1 MIVAIAGATGLTGTY
16 CLEYL
21 LLQLKIT
28 KVIAIG
34 RKPTGITHPKHEE
47 VLLKDN
53 LLTTKI
59 VADAFIC
66 CLGTTIKKAGSKEAF
81 KAVDLELPLHLAK
94 SLHENGCEIATVIS
108 AMGADEKSSFFYNQV
123 KGQLEEQLKM
133 VGFDS
138 LSIFRPSIIDGPRK
152 EKRLGEKVGL
162 AVMKFFS
169 PLMVGSL
176 KNYRPIHA
184 KTIGR
189 SLVTSVLLHKPDVT
203 TYTSEEIKQL

>member
-34 RKPTGITHPKHEE
+34 RKPTGIQNPKLEE
-47 VLLKDN
+47 VILSDN
-53 LLTTKI
+53 KLITKI

-81 KAVDLELPLHLAK
+81 SKIDMELPLYLAK
-94 SLHENGCEIATVIS
+94 NLHKNGCEVIAVIS
-108 AMGADEKSSFFYNQV
+108 AMSASENSIFFYNQV
-123 KGQLEEQLKM
+123 KGKM
-133 VGFDS
+133 EAEIQKIGFES
-138 LSIFRPSIIDGPRK
+138 VSIFRPAIIDGPRK
-152 EKRLGEKVGL
+152 EKRTGEKIGL
-162 AVMKFFS
+162 AVIKFFS
-169 PLMVGSL
+169 PFFFGNL
-176 KNYRPIHA
+176 KNYKPIRA

-189 SLVTSVLLHKPDVT
+189 ALMTVVLFKKPGIKI
-203 TYTSEEIKQL
+203 YTSDEIKRI